1 MTIKEQ
7 VYEIIARKMKR
18 KVEDL
23 NDELHLKQ
31 DLNADSIDTV
41 EIVFEVE
48 ELYLSLIH
56 I

>member
-1 MTIKEQ
+1 MAIKEQ
-7 VYEIIARKMKR
+7 VYEIIAKKMKR

-23 NDELHLKQ
+23 HDETNLKQ

-48 ELYLSLIH
+48 ELYKI
-56 I
+56 